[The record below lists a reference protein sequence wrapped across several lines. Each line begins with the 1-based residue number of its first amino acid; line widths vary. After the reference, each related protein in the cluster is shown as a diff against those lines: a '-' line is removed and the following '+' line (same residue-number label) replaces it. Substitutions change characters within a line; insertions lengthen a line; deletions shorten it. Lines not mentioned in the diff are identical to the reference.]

1 MARSWRREVDVC
13 RTGFGLLLAS
23 FFVAAWI
30 AMTARCLATTLLL
43 RQADSCRHTGAED
56 LGHGFFLHHYNT
68 TTRSCVVVAATASSA
83 ESFRCRVAAGRCTS
97 LESQIM
103 DWQSAFLCLLVT
115 GVASLVYFSAGW
127 WSSKCVKYCTEPD
140 PDPDRAV
147 RVSSGPGVTV
157 TGSGVPS
164 GVPSVSSVSAT
175 V

>member
-1 MARSWRREVDVC
+1 MARTWRREVDVC

-23 FFVAAWI
+23 LFVAAWI
-30 AMTARCLATTLLL
+30 AMTGLCLGTMLLL

-68 TTRSCVVVAATASSA
+68 TARSCEVVAATASYA
-83 ESFRCRVAAGRCTS
+83 ETFRCRVAAGRCTS

-127 WSSKCVKYCTEPD
+127 WSSKCVH
-140 PDPDRAV
+140 A
-147 RVSSGPGVTV
+147 SSGPGVAV
-157 TGSGVPS
+157 AGS